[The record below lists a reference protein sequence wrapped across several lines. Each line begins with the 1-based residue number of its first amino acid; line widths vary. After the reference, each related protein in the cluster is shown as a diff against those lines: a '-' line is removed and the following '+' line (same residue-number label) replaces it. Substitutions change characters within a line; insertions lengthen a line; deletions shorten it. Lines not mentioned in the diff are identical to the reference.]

1 MQTQF
6 RQMRFCDITP
16 RYIVQIVGY
25 LQEVAFNTF
34 VTTFFQKASIY
45 CIRLK
50 KTHLGNSYAEVLTE

>member
-1 MQTQF
+1 MQTQ
-6 RQMRFCDITP
+6 RQMRLCDITP
-16 RYIVQIVGY
+16 RYIVQIVGF

-50 KTHLGNSYAEVLTE
+50 NTFGEQLGRSFN

>member
-16 RYIVQIVGY
+16 RYIVQIVGF

-45 CIRLK
+45 RIRLK
-50 KTHLGNSYAEVLTE
+50 